1 MWKIFTRKNINKG
14 SMAKSTIETKGLDP
28 KKFQATAYPILFA
41 IAFAHFINDLLQ
53 IIIPSI
59 YPLLKENYTLSFT
72 QVGFITFVY
81 QVMASLLQPVVGF
94 YTDKRPQPYALAIG
108 MCFTLG
114 GLAMLAFASSYAL
127 ILLSVGLVGI
137 GSSIFHPEASRVA
150 YLASGGKSGLAQSI
164 FQVGGNSGTAI
175 GPLLVILLVI
185 PYGQTHILWFLLL
198 ALLGIFVLSQIAR
211 WYKKHLIFRKA
222 NKIKVLE
229 YPPRLSKKQVK
240 GAIGILLVLI
250 FSKYIYMTS
259 ISSYFTFY
267 LIDKFGVS
275 IPESQFYL
283 FLFFGS
289 VALGTFLGG
298 PLGDR
303 FGRKYVIWF
312 SILGSAPFALLLPYV
327 DLFWTGTLVIMVGL
341 VLSSAFSAILVFAQ
355 ELLPGKVGMISGL
368 FFGFAF
374 GIAGLGSAALG
385 YLADHTS
392 ITFVYKL
399 CSFLPLIGIMAF
411 LLPNIKSR
419 SGITSGDK

>member
-1 MWKIFTRKNINKG
+1 M
-14 SMAKSTIETKGLDP
+14 SE
-28 KKFQATAYPILFA
+28 QATNTVDSKMVQKTVYPILFA
-41 IAFAHFINDLLQ
+41 IAFSHLLNDLLQ
-53 IIIPSI
+53 IVIPSI
-59 YPLLKENYTLSFT
+59 YPLLKENFSLSFT
-72 QVGFITFVY
+72 QIGFITFVY
-81 QVMASLLQPVVGF
+81 QVTASLLQPVVGF
-94 YTDKRPQPYALAIG
+94 QTDKRPRPYSLAFG
-108 MCFTLG
+108 MGFTMLG
-114 GLAMLAFASSYAL
+114 LTLLAFAPNYYL
-127 ILLSVGLVGI
+127 ILVSVGLVGI

-150 YLASGGKSGLAQSI
+150 YLASGGKRGLAQAI

-175 GPLLVILLVI
+175 GPLLVILIVI
-185 PYGQTHILWFLLL
+185 PYGQTYILWFLLL
-198 ALLGIFVLSQIAR
+198 ALLAIVVLSQIAR
-211 WYKKHLIFRKA
+211 WYQKHLVFRKA

-229 YPPRLSKKQVK
+229 YPPRLRKKQVK
-240 GAIGILLVLI
+240 GALGILLVLI

-267 LIDKFGVS
+267 LIDKFGLT

-312 SILGSAPFALLLPYV
+312 SILGSAPFALMLPYV
-327 DLFWTGTLVIMVGL
+327 DLFWTGALVVMVGL

-374 GIAGLGSAALG
+374 GIAGLGSAFLG

-392 ITFVYKL
+392 IEFVYKL
-399 CSFLPLIGIMAF
+399 CSFLPLIGGVAYF
-411 LLPNIKSR
+411 LPNLRSKSA
-419 SGITSGDK
+419 KVK

>member
-1 MWKIFTRKNINKG
+1 MPKQVTSINPVKNNVVQK
-14 SMAKSTIETKGLDP
+14 TV
-28 KKFQATAYPILFA
+28 YPILFA
-41 IAFAHFINDLLQ
+41 IAFSHLLNDLLQ
-53 IIIPSI
+53 IVIPSI
-59 YPLLKENYTLSFT
+59 YPLLKDNFSLSFT
-72 QVGFITFVY
+72 QIGFITFVY
-81 QVMASLLQPVVGF
+81 QVTASLLQPIVGF
-94 YTDKRPQPYALAIG
+94 QTDKKPRPYSLAFG
-108 MCFTLG
+108 MCFTMLG
-114 GLAMLAFASSYAL
+114 LLLLAFATNYSI
-127 ILLSVGLVGI
+127 ILVSVGLVGI

-150 YLASGGKSGLAQSI
+150 YLASGGRRGLAQSI

-175 GPLLVILLVI
+175 GPLLVILIVI
-185 PYGQTHILWFLLL
+185 PYGQTYILWFLLL
-198 ALLGIFVLSQIAR
+198 ALLAIIVLTKIAH
-211 WYKKHLIFRKA
+211 WYQKHLIFRKA

-229 YPPRLSKKQVK
+229 YPPRLRKKQVK
-240 GAIGILLVLI
+240 GAIGILLILI

-327 DLFWTGTLVIMVGL
+327 DLFWTGALVIMVGL

-374 GIAGLGSAALG
+374 GIAGLGSAFLG

-392 ITFVYKL
+392 IEFVYKM
-399 CSFLPLIGIMAF
+399 CSFLPLIGGVAYF
-411 LLPNIKSR
+411 LPNLRSKSA
-419 SGITSGDK
+419 KEN

>member
-1 MWKIFTRKNINKG
+1 MSDKALN
-14 SMAKSTIETKGLDP
+14 TIDSKLVQKTV
-28 KKFQATAYPILFA
+28 YPILFA
-41 IAFAHFINDLLQ
+41 IAFSHFLNDLLQ
-53 IIIPSI
+53 IVIPSI
-59 YPLLKENYTLSFT
+59 YPLLKENFSLSFT
-72 QVGFITFVY
+72 QIGFITFVY
-81 QVMASLLQPVVGF
+81 QLTASLLQPVVGF
-94 YTDKRPQPYALAIG
+94 HTDKKPMPYSLAFG
-108 MCFTLG
+108 MGFTMLG
-114 GLAMLAFASSYAL
+114 LTLLAFASNYFL
-127 ILLSVGLVGI
+127 ILVSVALVGV

-150 YLASGGKSGLAQSI
+150 YLASGGKRGLAQSI

-185 PYGQTHILWFLLL
+185 PYGQTHILWFLLF

-229 YPPRLSKKQVK
+229 YPPRLRKKQVK

-399 CSFLPLIGIMAF
+399 CSFLPLIGGVAYF
-411 LLPNIKSR
+411 LPNLR
-419 SGITSGDK
+419 SKPAKLK